1 MERKM
6 FPVYFGSALRMNG
19 VEELING
26 IDTYVSC
33 PDYGEEFSAK
43 VYKITR
49 DDRGERLTH
58 LKVCGGSMQEIS
70 LQALMKQL
78 QELYVL

>member
-1 MERKM
+1 MVMNRRI

-19 VEELING
+19 VEELIKG
-26 IDTYVSC
+26 IDTYAGC
-33 PDYGEEFSAK
+33 PEYSDEFSAK

-58 LKVCGGSMQEIS
+58 LKCV
-70 LQALMKQL
+70 A
-78 QELYVL
+78 VR